1 MAPQVPLS
9 IQQLAELMLAVLP
22 AGSSIRLDGGASGR
36 PRYRRLDAAVA
47 TAFIAQELEH
57 LKSMTFDVTRVQL
70 KARDFIPVSTEAHP
84 GAEIIAYDQWD
95 SFGEAKL
102 VENYAKDFP
111 RVDADKQR
119 FRDAV
124 FSFGDSYGFSVQDL
138 RAIAMTGSRLNEAR
152 AMQARRGQEAKLETV
167 ASTGI
172 PQVGKTGFLNDA
184 NVDLFATALAWDM
197 TTPALTIKRDLGAIV
212 QNIVVNSN
220 QVWSPDTLLLP
231 TSAFAIA
238 SEVPFGTDNPRSVL
252 EVFLATSPYIK
263 AIDQWV
269 KLDGAGA
276 GGVDRIVAYRRDKTV
291 LELEIPQDYEEM
303 PPEVRGME
311 FLVHTHL
318 RTAGTVIRYP
328 MAVQYAD
335 GTFDAADITP

>member
-1 MAPQVPLS
+1 MAPQVPISL
-9 IQQLAELMLAVLP
+9 QRLGELLLHVLP
-22 AGSSIRLDGGASGR
+22 VGTSLRLDGGATGR
-36 PRYRRLDAAVA
+36 PRYRRIDATVA
-47 TAFIAQELEH
+47 TAFIQQELEH
-57 LKSMTFDVTRVQL
+57 LKSQTFDVTRVQL
-70 KARDFIPVSTEAHP
+70 RARDFIPVSNDAHP
-84 GAEIIAYDQWD
+84 GAEVIAYDQWD

-102 VENYAKDFP
+102 VENYSKDFP
-111 RVDADKQR
+111 RVDADKKR

-124 FSFGDSYGFSVQDL
+124 FSFGDSYGYSVQDL
-138 RAIAMTGSRLNEAR
+138 RAIAMTGSRLNETR

-167 ASTGI
+167 AATGV

-184 NVDLFATALAWDM
+184 NVDLFATALAWEM
-197 TTPALTIKRDLGAIV
+197 TTPAATIKRDLGAIV

-238 SEVPFGTDNPRSVL
+238 SEVTFGTDNPRSVL
-252 EVFLATSPYIK
+252 NVFLEQSPYIRR
-263 AIDQWV
+263 IDQWV

-276 GGVDRIVAYRRDKTV
+276 GGIDRIVAYRRDKMV

-303 PPEVRGME
+303 PPEIRGME
-311 FLVHTHL
+311 FLIHTHL
-318 RTAGTVIRYP
+318 RTAGTIIRYP

-335 GTFDAADITP
+335 GVFDAADITP